1 MDVRRLDELLA
12 QGRGIFDTELAVA
25 YYARVSTDK
34 EEQINSLDNQ
44 KRYFEDY
51 IRANPHWTF
60 AGGYV
65 DEGISGTSVE
75 GREQFLRMI
84 EDAKAGRFDLIV
96 TKEISRFARNTLDSI
111 GYTRE
116 LLRHGVG
123 VYFQNDNINTFDKDA
138 ELRLTIMSSI
148 AQDEVRKLS
157 ERTRF
162 GFKRAQEN
170 SVLLGQNNL
179 FGYNKVDGRL
189 EIVESEAA
197 VVREVFERYTAGS
210 LGLRAIAND
219 LERRGVRGRQG
230 RPLTY
235 STLYGMIR
243 NPKYKGCYAGRRY
256 ATRDYRDKRSYRLDE
271 DKWIVHEDD
280 RVPAIVPEAM
290 WDEANRLL
298 AARGR
303 TMKQH
308 AQAAQNRYA
317 YSGKLICAKHGT
329 TFHRHIYK
337 SRRRGSIEC
346 WNCKLYREKGRQ
358 GGCNSP
364 TIYSSELDRILE
376 RVFEQVS
383 DEQSA
388 AMQEYLD
395 DLRAFAAQQDNAP
408 ALANVQRE
416 MDTLA
421 KRKDKL
427 LDLALAGALS
437 NEEFKQRNEACN
449 AQLAELEQQRQA
461 LQNAGKTLAERIRRV
476 ENLRRTIEEQ
486 WQASCGFSRE
496 MSKALVDRI
505 VVDADESRT
514 KISLDIYLTTGGE
527 YRADYTHTNRKNSV
541 LSLDEI
547 HISQAQVS
555 RLEKGAL
562 AHIRE
567 GLA

>member
-1 MDVRRLDELLA
+1 MDVRRLDEMQA
-12 QGRGIFDTELAVA
+12 QGRSIFDTELAVA

-34 EEQINSLDNQ
+34 DEQINSLGNQ

-51 IRANPHWTF
+51 IAANPHWTF
-60 AGGYV
+60 AGSYV

-75 GREQFLRMI
+75 GREHFLRMI
-84 EDAKAGRFDLIV
+84 EDAKRGRFDLII
-96 TKEISRFARNTLDSI
+96 TKEISRFARNTLDSLS
-111 GYTRE
+111 YTRE
-116 LLRHGVG
+116 LLRFGVG

-170 SVLLGQNNL
+170 GVLLGQNNL
-179 FGYNKVDGRL
+179 FGYNKADGRL

-280 RVPAIVPEAM
+280 RVPAIVSEEM

-298 AARGR
+298 SARGQ

-308 AQAAQNRYA
+308 AQASQNRYA

-337 SRRRGSIEC
+337 SKSRGEIEC
-346 WNCKLYREKGRQ
+346 WNCKRYREKGRE

-364 TIYSSELDRILE
+364 TIYSRELDRILE
-376 RVFEQVS
+376 RVFAQVS

-395 DLRAFAAQQDNAP
+395 NLRAYASQQDTAP
-408 ALANVQRE
+408 ALAAVERE
-416 MDTLA
+416 METLA
-421 KRKDKL
+421 QRKEKL
-427 LDLALAGALS
+427 LDLALSGALS

-449 AQLAELEQQRQA
+449 ARLAELEAQQKSLRSA
-461 LQNAGKTLAERIRRV
+461 DKTLEERIRRV
-476 ENLRRTIEEQ
+476 EELRRTCLAQ
-486 WQASCGFSRE
+486 GGTQ
-496 MSKALVDRI
+496 
-505 VVDADESRT
+505 ESP
-514 KISLDIYLTTGGE
+514 GGTSP
-527 YRADYTHTNRKNSV
+527 A
-541 LSLDEI
+541 
-547 HISQAQVS
+547 
-555 RLEKGAL
+555 GA
-562 AHIRE
+562 R
-567 GLA
+567 